1 MWDLFGLALALT
13 FGVWM
18 VSLVVS
24 GVRTGRIHHT
34 DSASTYAFRR
44 QPVRFVF
51 VAVVFLA
58 FAAMA
63 FYFAFE
69 RWQSFWA
76 VDRCLDGG
84 GAWDYEAER
93 CVGLR

>member
-1 MWDLFGLALALT
+1 MLQLLGLALALA

-18 VSLVVS
+18 VSLVVR

-34 DSASTYAFRR
+34 DSTSTYAFRT

-51 VAVVFLA
+51 VALVFLV
-58 FAAMA
+58 FAALA
-63 FYFAFE
+63 FYLAFE
-69 RWQSFWA
+69 RWQTFWA

-84 GAWDYEAER
+84 GAWDFEVKR
-93 CVGLR
+93 CVGS